1 MGTPNYITTNGLELL
16 RRELDYLQRV
26 LRPQV
31 AEEVRVAAAQGDRS
45 ENAEYLFGK
54 RKLRDIDSRL
64 RHLIGRLDNVVPVDP
79 GGQTGDKVL
88 FGATVVVEDEDG
100 EERTWRIFG
109 EDEVEVENG
118 IISWKSPMARA
129 MLGRCEGD
137 DIVVNAPQ
145 GKREM
150 VIVEVRYEPQPE
162 LPADF
167 VPVKVRLRA

>member
-100 EERTWRIFG
+100 EEPIY
-109 EDEVEVENG
+109 EDEFSHDE
-118 IISWKSPMARA
+118 M
-129 MLGRCEGD
+129 CEEGEEEMEEECYAD
-137 DIVVNAPQ
+137 EFSHDEEDPHDSTYGVFHFI
-145 GKREM
+145 GKRL
-150 VIVEVRYEPQPE
+150 Y
-162 LPADF
+162 LPPSVTMTSMRNGRF
-167 VPVKVRLRA
+167 

>member
-88 FGATVVVEDEDG
+88 FGACLLYTSDAADE
-100 EERTWRIFG
+100 
-109 EDEVEVENG
+109 
-118 IISWKSPMARA
+118 
-129 MLGRCEGD
+129 
-137 DIVVNAPQ
+137 
-145 GKREM
+145 
-150 VIVEVRYEPQPE
+150 
-162 LPADF
+162 
-167 VPVKVRLRA
+167 

>member
-1 MGTPNYITTNGLELL
+1 M
-16 RRELDYLQRV
+16 
-26 LRPQV
+26 
-31 AEEVRVAAAQGDRS
+31 
-45 ENAEYLFGK
+45 
-54 RKLRDIDSRL
+54 
-64 RHLIGRLDNVVPVDP
+64 
-79 GGQTGDKVL
+79 
-88 FGATVVVEDEDG
+88 
-100 EERTWRIFG
+100 
-109 EDEVEVENG
+109 ENG

-137 DIVVNAPQ
+137 DIVVAAPQ

>member
-145 GKREM
+145 GKRE
-150 VIVEVRYEPQPE
+150 
-162 LPADF
+162 
-167 VPVKVRLRA
+167 